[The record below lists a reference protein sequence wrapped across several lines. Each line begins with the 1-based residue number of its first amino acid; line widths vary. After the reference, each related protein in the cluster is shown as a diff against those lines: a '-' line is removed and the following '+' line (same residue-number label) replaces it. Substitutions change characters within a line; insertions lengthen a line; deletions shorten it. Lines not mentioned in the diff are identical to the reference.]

1 MSHACAC
8 LPFSFFSRP
17 LRLTQRA
24 PPRAASRLPES
35 PVQRA
40 FSAPACK
47 PTRLRA
53 PAASATT
60 VRRAQRRRLAC
71 RARLASRVQER
82 PRTAS
87 ATALRRP
94 APFVRPAIPTTCL
107 MCVLRCARP
116 VALKRVTSL
125 LWPWRAGRE
134 GAAVAASA
142 ALLAHAGFLDWMLL
156 TQGSYCDGGSAQPKP
171 CTAPAGN
178 FCPAGS
184 SGPSGT
190 ICPIQY
196 FCTGGTADKQVRH
209 PCHPVSH

>member
-1 MSHACAC
+1 LLTSRCPMSHACAC

-82 PRTAS
+82 PPTAS

-134 GAAVAASA
+134 GAAVAARRGCCRCQRCA
-142 ALLAHAGFLDWMLL
+142 ARSRRAFGLDATHSGELLRWRFGSTQALHGAG
-156 TQGSYCDGGSAQPKP
+156 G
-171 CTAPAGN
+171 
-178 FCPAGS
+178 
-184 SGPSGT
+184 
-190 ICPIQY
+190 
-196 FCTGGTADKQVRH
+196 
-209 PCHPVSH
+209 